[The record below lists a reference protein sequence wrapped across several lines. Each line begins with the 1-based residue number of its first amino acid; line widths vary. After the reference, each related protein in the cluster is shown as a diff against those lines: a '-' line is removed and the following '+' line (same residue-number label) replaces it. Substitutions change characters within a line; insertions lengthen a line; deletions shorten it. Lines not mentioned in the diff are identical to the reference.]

1 MPETQILPNSSA
13 NSVDSET
20 TPPLPSYHAAMESL
34 PVLTTDMALVL
45 ALVGLAVFLFATELL
60 RVDVAAILIMTL
72 LGLLIYVPGLETL
85 LAPELLFSGLSS
97 NAVVSIIAVMILG
110 GGLDK
115 TGVMDRLA
123 FAILNIGGRTR
134 PRITS
139 LVSGT
144 VAGIS
149 AFMQNVG
156 AAALFL
162 PVVAR
167 VSSRTGIAMSQLVM
181 PMGFCAILGGTLTMV
196 ASSPLIML
204 NDLIANANELVEPDQ
219 VMETFSLFAVL
230 PVGLALVATGL
241 VYFLLFGPRLLKP
254 RPDELGQRS
263 KGRGTVRYLRRI
275 HGIDAAVREVEVP
288 VGSPFVGLDIEGLQ
302 NEYDVKIVASRYANK
317 VLVSPPT
324 AAPIAAPATLAVIA
338 DRQNLR
344 RFVASGQLTLRGK
357 LREFRHLLA
366 RSIAGIAEIVIPP
379 DSSLV
384 GKTPRELR
392 LRQSYGLSLLSV
404 FRAGKALTDDLP
416 DTPLQ
421 GGDTLICH
429 TRWDLLVDLERNRDF
444 VVVTSDYPRE
454 SRHPYKVA
462 LALSFFTLSLFLVL
476 FTNIMLPVA
485 LLTGAVGMIVSG
497 VLTMDEAY
505 RAVSWKTVFLL
516 AGLLPL
522 GNAVANSGAANYMA
536 MHLLD
541 VLPTLPDWGL
551 QAVVAVL
558 ATGFTLV
565 MSNVGATVLLV
576 PIAIKLALASGAD
589 PALFALTVAIST
601 SNSFLLPTHQV
612 NALIMGP
619 GGYTVRDFFRVG
631 SVMTVLFLIVSLTAL
646 NLLFV

>member
-1 MPETQILPNSSA
+1 
-13 NSVDSET
+13 
-20 TPPLPSYHAAMESL
+20 MESL
-34 PVLTTDMALVL
+34 PILTTDMALVL

-72 LGLLIYVPGLETL
+72 LGLLIYVPGLESL

-123 FAILNIGGRTR
+123 FAILSIGGRTR

-204 NDLIANANELVEPDQ
+204 NDLIANANELVEPEQ
-219 VMETFSLFAVL
+219 TMATFSLFSVL

-241 VYFLLFGPRLLKP
+241 IYFLLFGPSLLKP

-338 DRQNLR
+338 DRQHLR

-366 RSIAGIAEIVIPP
+366 RSIAGIAEIVVPP

-416 DTPLQ
+416 DSPLQ

-429 TRWDLLVDLERNRDF
+429 TRWDLLADLERNRDF

-462 LALSFFTLSLFLVL
+462 LALSFFALSLFLVL

-497 VLTMDEAY
+497 VLSMDEAY

-522 GNAVANSGAANYMA
+522 GNAVANSGAATYLA
-536 MHLLD
+536 VHLLD
-541 VLPTLPDWGL
+541 VLPNLPDWGL

-558 ATGFTLV
+558 ATCFTLV

-619 GGYTVRDFFRVG
+619 GGYSVRDFFRVG
-631 SVMTVLFLIVSLTAL
+631 SIMTVLFLIVSLSAL
-646 NLLFV
+646 NLLFG

>member
-1 MPETQILPNSSA
+1 
-13 NSVDSET
+13 
-20 TPPLPSYHAAMESL
+20 MESL

-60 RVDVAAILIMTL
+60 RVDVAAIVIMTL

-123 FAILNIGGRTR
+123 FAILNVGGRTR

-139 LVSGT
+139 LISGT

-204 NDLIANANELVEPDQ
+204 NDLITNANELVEPDQ
-219 VMETFSLFAVL
+219 VMETFSLFSVL

-241 VYFLLFGPRLLKP
+241 IYFLVFGPSLLKP
-254 RPDELGQRS
+254 RADELSQRS

-344 RFVASGQLTLRGK
+344 RFVTSGQLTLRGK

-392 LRQSYGLSLLSV
+392 LRMSYGLSLLSI
-404 FRAGKALTDDLP
+404 FRAGKALTDELP

-421 GGDTLICH
+421 GGDTIVCH
-429 TRWDLLVDLERNRDF
+429 TRWDLLVELERNRDF

-462 LALSFFTLSLFLVL
+462 LALSFFALSLFLVL
-476 FTNIMLPVA
+476 FTSIMLPVA

-522 GNAVANSGAANYMA
+522 GNAVANSGAASYLA

-541 VLPTLPDWGL
+541 VLPALPDWGL

-558 ATGFTLV
+558 ATAFTLV

-631 SVMTVLFLIVSLTAL
+631 SIMTLLFLVVSLTAL
-646 NLLFV
+646 NLLFG